1 MTWFSELGFTKYPL
15 DPRSNPELVGV
26 SEAENRLAN
35 FIAQGNMCLLCGFTG
50 SGKTSMLQRIQNH
63 PELSDFRFVFISAD
77 GVKKGYLIE
86 DAIKDKRSIV
96 ERFTFKKP
104 KNLIILLDESHL
116 ANRILTES
124 VKSKW
129 NFTYPNGDQMIHSVV
144 VSQIE
149 PRLGTNFSGS
159 FIDRLG
165 RRVVQMR
172 RLKVEELKD
181 VLSTRLQQ
189 GETNLC
195 DKFENEGLVFLIK
208 SADGS
213 VRQLLEYTNAV
224 FEHLHTM
231 DNKPLQDEDFKIDR
245 NIVFNILQQADL
257 PIYEKSMAASK
268 GVFDKLLANKKT
280 KHAIEMFEQFDNM
293 SAVLLAEKL
302 DKPKKDAQYILT
314 ELEKKEAILYSHTDE
329 GEKFYVMTPRLKYML
344 TKH

>member
-1 MTWFSELGFTKYPL
+1 MTWFGDLGFTKYPL

-26 SEAENRLAN
+26 SEAENRLSN

-63 PELSDFRFVFISAD
+63 DDLKEFRFVFISAD

-86 DAIKDKRSIV
+86 DAIKEKRSFV
-96 ERFTFKKP
+96 DRLTFKKP

-124 VKSKW
+124 LKSKW
-129 NFTYPNGDQMIHSVV
+129 NYTYSSGEQMIHSVV

-172 RLKVEELKD
+172 RLKVEELKE
-181 VLSTRLQQ
+181 VLRSRLQI
-189 GETNLC
+189 GEDNLC
-195 DKFENEGLVFLIK
+195 DRFEDEGLVFLIK

-224 FEHLHTM
+224 FQHLHGM
-231 DNKPLQDEDFKIDR
+231 ENKPLTDEKFKIDR

-268 GVFDKLLANKKT
+268 GVLVVF
-280 KHAIEMFEQFDNM
+280 M
-293 SAVLLAEKL
+293 
-302 DKPKKDAQYILT
+302 
-314 ELEKKEAILYSHTDE
+314 
-329 GEKFYVMTPRLKYML
+329 
-344 TKH
+344 